1 MDVDYY
7 HRCGVHQTVVSHFVA
22 DWLEVVG
29 LIVAT
34 AIVQAAVG
42 FNTVLFP
49 VRLEDYGF
57 SKSLIGICLSF
68 EVASVLVIVGSINS
82 IIFRLGLVG
91 TVSLA
96 TGGRLLMLLILSQTH
111 SFPLWCLSIFGFGLS
126 TYVILIALQTWI
138 NGVPLQRYRGLVIG
152 CFSSALSL
160 GTASGPIVLN
170 MVGVGGG
177 PRPFQV
183 SMGIVAL
190 SFLVVLPLLRFAP
203 VISTQ
208 PRLRLRYVIRMAP
221 VPMMSSLVGGV
232 TFFGLPAFLTLY
244 GMMNGLSV
252 ERAALLLTA
261 FMVGSVTL
269 GLVVSALSDHVN
281 RTLLIVSC
289 VLVGVVC
296 AVYLPLGIYN
306 YPIALGLLYVWGG
319 AAGGIYATGLA
330 TVGHLFR
337 QEDQVS
343 ANVAYSIMDN
353 LGGVLAVILI
363 GFLMG
368 AGIAD
373 GIVYVTVLTALVYFI
388 YCLSQL
394 RAE

>member
-1 MDVDYY
+1 MNLTKAQSE
-7 HRCGVHQTVVSHFVA
+7 RWIPFV
-22 DWLEVVG
+22 VVG
-29 LIVAT
+29 LILST
-34 AIVQAAVG
+34 AMVQAAVG

-57 SKSLIGICLSF
+57 SKTLIGICLSF
-68 EVASVLVIVGSINS
+68 EVASVLVIVGSING
-82 IIFRLGLVG
+82 IISRLGLVG
-91 TVSLA
+91 TIFIA
-96 TGGRLLMLLILSQTH
+96 TSGRLLMLLILSQTR
-111 SFPLWCLSIFGFGLS
+111 SFPLWCFSIFGFGLT
-126 TYVILIALQTWI
+126 TYLILIALQTWI

-177 PRPFQV
+177 ARPFQA
-183 SMGIVAL
+183 SMGIVVL
-190 SFLVVLPLLRFAP
+190 SLLLLLPLLRFAP
-203 VISTQ
+203 VISSQ
-208 PRLRLRYVIRMAP
+208 PRLRLRYVIRMAR

-252 ERAALLLTA
+252 QRASLLLSA
-261 FMVGSVTL
+261 FMVGSVSL
-269 GLVVSALSDHVN
+269 GLLISILSDHVN
-281 RTLLIVSC
+281 RTLLIVAC

-306 YPIALGLLYVWGG
+306 YPIALGLLFVWGG
-319 AAGGIYATGLA
+319 AAGGVYATGLA

-343 ANVAYSIMDN
+343 ANVAYSMMDN
-353 LGGVLAVILI
+353 LGGVISVLLI

-373 GIVYVTVLTALVYFI
+373 GIVFVTVFTALAYFI

-394 RAE
+394 NQE

>member
-1 MDVDYY
+1 MNLTKAQSE
-7 HRCGVHQTVVSHFVA
+7 RWIPFV
-22 DWLEVVG
+22 VVG
-29 LIVAT
+29 LILST
-34 AIVQAAVG
+34 AMVQAAVG

-57 SKSLIGICLSF
+57 SKTLIGICLSF
-68 EVASVLVIVGSINS
+68 EVASVLVIVGSING
-82 IIFRLGLVG
+82 IISRLGLVG
-91 TVSLA
+91 TIFIA
-96 TGGRLLMLLILSQTH
+96 TSGRLLMLLILSQTR
-111 SFPLWCLSIFGFGLS
+111 SFPLWCFSIFGFGLT
-126 TYVILIALQTWI
+126 TYLILIALQTWI

-177 PRPFQV
+177 ARPFQA

-190 SFLVVLPLLRFAP
+190 SLLLLLPLLRFAP
-203 VISTQ
+203 VISSQ
-208 PRLRLRYVIRMAP
+208 PRLRLRYVIRMAR

-252 ERAALLLTA
+252 QRASLLLSA
-261 FMVGSVTL
+261 FMVGSVSL
-269 GLVVSALSDHVN
+269 GLLISILSDHVN
-281 RTLLIVSC
+281 RTLLIVAC

-306 YPIALGLLYVWGG
+306 YPIALGLLFVWGG
-319 AAGGIYATGLA
+319 AAGGVYATGLA

-343 ANVAYSIMDN
+343 ANVAYSMMDN
-353 LGGVLAVILI
+353 LGGVISVLLI

-373 GIVYVTVLTALVYFI
+373 GIVFVTVFTALAYFI

-394 RAE
+394 NQE

>member
-1 MDVDYY
+1 MNLAKAQSE
-7 HRCGVHQTVVSHFVA
+7 RWIPFV
-22 DWLEVVG
+22 VVG
-29 LIVAT
+29 LILST
-34 AIVQAAVG
+34 AMVQAAVG

-57 SKSLIGICLSF
+57 SKTLIGICLSF
-68 EVASVLVIVGSINS
+68 EVASVLVIVGSING
-82 IIFRLGLVG
+82 IISRLGLVG
-91 TVSLA
+91 TIFIA
-96 TGGRLLMLLILSQTH
+96 TSGRLLMLLILSQTR
-111 SFPLWCLSIFGFGLS
+111 SFPLWCFSIFGFGLT
-126 TYVILIALQTWI
+126 TYLILIALQTWI
-138 NGVPLQRYRGLVIG
+138 NGVPLQRHRGLVIG

-177 PRPFQV
+177 VRPFQA
-183 SMGIVAL
+183 SMGIVVL
-190 SFLVVLPLLRFAP
+190 SLLLLLPLLRFAP
-203 VISTQ
+203 VISSQ
-208 PRLRLRYVIRMAP
+208 PRLRLRYVIRMAR

-252 ERAALLLTA
+252 QRASLLLSA
-261 FMVGSVTL
+261 FMVGSVSL
-269 GLVVSALSDHVN
+269 GLLISILSDHVN
-281 RTLLIVSC
+281 RTLLIVAC

-306 YPIALGLLYVWGG
+306 YPIALGLLFVWGG
-319 AAGGIYATGLA
+319 AAGGVYATGLA

-343 ANVAYSIMDN
+343 ANVAYSMMDN
-353 LGGVLAVILI
+353 LGGVISVLLI

-373 GIVYVTVLTALVYFI
+373 GIVFVTVFTALVYFI

-394 RAE
+394 NQE